1 MNQQNQ
7 QVHASGAEEN
17 VLFGVIGAFL
27 FSLVG
32 AVLYYVL
39 YLAGFISGISALV
52 AVVCSIKGYAFFA
65 KKESKRGIVI
75 SVIIAA
81 VVIILA
87 WYLCF
92 CSELALAYEEWYAE
106 GTADWTPNMFQ
117 CIPFA
122 FYYLV
127 DVPVY
132 FLDLLWS
139 AVFGGIACFSSC
151 PTSPSVKRPWP
162 PPSWP
167 PPRLRPLRPPK
178 QRPQPSLPMRP
189 TPTPWRRLPPRRPL
203 LLTIRRASD
212 PIHTENRTPTG
223 CGSLYVVRNH
233 SSA

>member
-139 AVFGGIACFSSC
+139 AVFGGIACFSYLSNK
-151 PTSPSVKRPWP
+151 SKREKAMAAAQLAAAEAEAATAAEAEAAAVATDETY
-162 PPSWP
+162 SYTVEE
-167 PPRLRPLRPPK
+167 
-178 QRPQPSLPMRP
+178 
-189 TPTPWRRLPPRRPL
+189 TPAEETAPADD
-203 LLTIRRASD
+203 TQG
-212 PIHTENRTPTG
+212 E
-223 CGSLYVVRNH
+223 
-233 SSA
+233 